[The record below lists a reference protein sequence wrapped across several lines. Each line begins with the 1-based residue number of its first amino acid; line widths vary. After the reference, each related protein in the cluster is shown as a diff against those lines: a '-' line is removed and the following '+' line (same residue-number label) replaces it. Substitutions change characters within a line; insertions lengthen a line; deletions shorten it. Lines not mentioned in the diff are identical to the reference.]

1 MFRIILN
8 QPISKRGH
16 TMTKQKAAVLEVVR
30 SAKCHYTVEEI
41 HRETKKILP
50 GISLATVYNNLHALE
65 RDKQIRKITGEDGSD
80 RYDSSF
86 IPHGHLYCMECGVIT
101 DFEPRGLNKTLS
113 EAAGGEY
120 DSYEL
125 KVRYLCK
132 KCKEAHGV

>member
-86 IPHGHLYCMECGVIT
+86 VPHGHLLCEACGGVW
-101 DFEPRGLNKTLS
+101 DFSIEGFDDEIK
-113 EAAGGEY
+113 AAVGC
-120 DSYEL
+120 DFTSYEL
-125 KVRYLCK
+125 KVRHLCK
-132 KCKEAHGV
+132 KCRGAR